1 MAGVKYL
8 LDTNIVSEPIVA
20 RPSSSVLA
28 KIKANSRA
36 LAISSVTW
44 QEILY
49 GMFLLPPGRRR
60 EQIEDY
66 LFRRIHPSLPI
77 IGFDERA
84 ARWQAEERARLRRR
98 GRHPAYPD
106 SQIAAIAA
114 VSDLVLVTRNLED
127 FRDFRGLQTEN
138 WFEEPA
144 SDPRDQ

>member
-8 LDTNIVSEPIVA
+8 LDTNIVSEPVVA

-36 LAISSVTW
+36 LAICSVTW

-60 EQIEDY
+60 EQIDDY

-77 IGFDERA
+77 HRIR
-84 ARWQAEERARLRRR
+84 
-98 GRHPAYPD
+98 
-106 SQIAAIAA
+106 
-114 VSDLVLVTRNLED
+114 
-127 FRDFRGLQTEN
+127 
-138 WFEEPA
+138 
-144 SDPRDQ
+144 